1 MGLPWR
7 PKETVGDVEGN
18 LSLSILFG
26 LPDLPNEMWQQEF
39 VTANV
44 WVALKKLQHRNPA
57 YLPEIKNKRREKETN
72 KHLPWCSEAV
82 TPNA

>member
-26 LPDLPNEMWQQEF
+26 LPDLPNEM
-39 VTANV
+39 
-44 WVALKKLQHRNPA
+44 
-57 YLPEIKNKRREKETN
+57 
-72 KHLPWCSEAV
+72 
-82 TPNA
+82 